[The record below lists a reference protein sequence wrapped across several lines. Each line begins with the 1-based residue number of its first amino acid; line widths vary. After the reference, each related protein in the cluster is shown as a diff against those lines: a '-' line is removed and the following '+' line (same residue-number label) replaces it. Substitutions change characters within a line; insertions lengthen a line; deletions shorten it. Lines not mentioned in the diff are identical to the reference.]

1 MAAATNE
8 MQSKKLAKPKP
19 GPSTT
24 RFLDIAEIRDDV
36 VVLKDGTLRAVLLVS
51 SINFALKSE
60 DEQEAIISAYVSF
73 LNALDHPIQIVVQS
87 RKLNIE
93 KYLFELKDREKAQT
107 NELLRAQIVDYQV
120 FIKELVEL
128 GEIMS
133 KRFYVVV
140 PFDPFTAKRKGF
152 FARIGEIMRPGV
164 AIKLRE
170 KQFQER
176 KAGLTLRLNNIIGG
190 LSSMSLAVSQLDTQT
205 LIEMYYLV
213 YNPQT
218 GETQK
223 LVDVDKL
230 QLEP

>member
-140 PFDPFTAKRKGF
+140 PFDPFTANRKGF